1 MEKMGQ
7 MLNEGQYK
15 KTSLIVEG
23 TAIFDD
29 VTGPGN
35 LKKMDRFERE
45 LVDIGL
51 RADDGRKWLVTRAQ
65 VTRCTSRL
73 RTSRACTT

>member
-1 MEKMGQ
+1 MNSLNIQRQFERFGGYVHGGYMEKMGQ

-29 VTGPGN
+29 VTRTGEPEEDGP
-35 LKKMDRFERE
+35 
-45 LVDIGL
+45 L
-51 RADDGRKWLVTRAQ
+51 RARAGGHRAAGR
-65 VTRCTSRL
+65 
-73 RTSRACTT
+73 